1 MTTTTSL
8 HHSLTHTAAMAV
20 LARLGGGHG
29 SERRVIAMAT
39 AASRLLR
46 VYAAQVEVLR
56 HLRRGP
62 DQVIRIER
70 VDVHD
75 GGQAIVGGVKTS
87 SQ

>member
-1 MTTTTSL
+1 MRA
-8 HHSLTHTAAMAV
+8 HA
-20 LARLGGGHG
+20 
-29 SERRVIAMAT
+29 E
-39 AASRLLR
+39 
-46 VYAAQVEVLR
+46 QVEVLR

-75 GGQAIVGGVKTS
+75 GGQAIVGGVKTG